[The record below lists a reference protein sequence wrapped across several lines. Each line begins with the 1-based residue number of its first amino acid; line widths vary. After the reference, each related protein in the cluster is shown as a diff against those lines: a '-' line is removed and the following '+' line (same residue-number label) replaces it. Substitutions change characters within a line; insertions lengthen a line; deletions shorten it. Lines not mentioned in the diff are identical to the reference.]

1 MPTGPQEHVGFLGI
15 LGLWEGG
22 SSGIPRPVLLRRDAH
37 MVMDPRHGCSGE
49 EPVLGVWLSALV
61 SGEAG
66 VSGPLPFP
74 SQALL
79 CLMMERG
86 VFCLPGPSDWPGA

>member
-1 MPTGPQEHVGFLGI
+1 MS
-15 LGLWEGG
+15 G
-22 SSGIPRPVLLRRDAH
+22 SVLR
-37 MVMDPRHGCSGE
+37 
-49 EPVLGVWLSALV
+49 ALV

-66 VSGPLPFP
+66 VSGPLPFS

-79 CLMMERG
+79 CLMMESG